1 MNSRRVFL
9 QTYGCQMNE
18 RDSEEVLGMLTS
30 QGYEMAEQP
39 EAADVIL
46 LNTCSVRGHAEERA
60 YGKMGELSVL
70 KRERPDLVLGII
82 GCMAKLHQEAI
93 FKRLPAVDLIA
104 GPAELYDLP
113 YLLAEIQE
121 RRQQREVT
129 PLDLSPRYA
138 GAPNLSRGVT
148 LGPTE
153 GIGGGQKV
161 IAISRPFRPL
171 HNKPSH
177 DFHRP
182 SVRAFVTIM
191 EGCDKRC
198 TYCIVPMTR
207 GKEISRPAEEIV
219 EEIKTLVAAGYRDIT
234 LLGQN
239 VNSYGKRFPDGSGYK
254 GPLGRLRLLEDDPET
269 LLDFP
274 QLLRMIDGAI
284 HQCVAPTASARSD
297 ARSGR
302 SPCSEAATNS
312 APGKG
317 AIEQVA
323 AAQERFA
330 AGSLSSQF
338 ARRPLGRSA
347 RSPAVR
353 IRFTTSH
360 PFDATERLFEAMR
373 DCPSVCES
381 LHLPVQSGST
391 RILRAMRRGYT
402 REAYLE
408 KIACLRTCVPEISLS
423 TDIIVGFPGET
434 EDDFEQTVSLMRE
447 VEYDNAYIFKYSPR
461 PGTDAA
467 AREDDVPQGVK
478 EARNQALLALQ
489 DAASLTRHQ
498 RIEGRTVEVLIEGP
512 GKQPGQL
519 FGRTRG
525 NHGVIV
531 EGPPELVGEFV
542 DVAIARVTAHTLFGR
557 LATAAACRLSPVAC
571 H

>member
-46 LNTCSVRGHAEERA
+46 LNTCSVRAHAEERA

-113 YLLAEIQE
+113 YLLAEIE
-121 RRQQREVT
+121 TKRRQVQFEVRSSKFEEKT
-129 PLDLSPRYA
+129 VAVGR
-138 GAPNLSRGVT
+138 
-148 LGPTE
+148 
-153 GIGGGQKV
+153 K
-161 IAISRPFRPL
+161 FRPL
-171 HNKPSH
+171 DAKPNG
-177 DFHRP
+177 DYRKDR
-182 SVRAFVTIM
+182 VAAFVTIM
-191 EGCDKRC
+191 EGCDKAC

-323 AAQERFA
+323 AA
-330 AGSLSSQF
+330 
-338 ARRPLGRSA
+338 
-347 RSPAVR
+347 
-353 IRFTTSH
+353 
-360 PFDATERLFEAMR
+360 
-373 DCPSVCES
+373 
-381 LHLPVQSGST
+381 
-391 RILRAMRRGYT
+391 
-402 REAYLE
+402 
-408 KIACLRTCVPEISLS
+408 
-423 TDIIVGFPGET
+423 
-434 EDDFEQTVSLMRE
+434 
-447 VEYDNAYIFKYSPR
+447 
-461 PGTDAA
+461 
-467 AREDDVPQGVK
+467 
-478 EARNQALLALQ
+478 
-489 DAASLTRHQ
+489 
-498 RIEGRTVEVLIEGP
+498 
-512 GKQPGQL
+512 
-519 FGRTRG
+519 
-525 NHGVIV
+525 
-531 EGPPELVGEFV
+531 
-542 DVAIARVTAHTLFGR
+542 
-557 LATAAACRLSPVAC
+557 
-571 H
+571 